1 MTADRYRTS
10 MLPRAQKAYDLYR
23 ANYQSMAAAYPQV
36 LIAQRTLFQ
45 LQVDYIQSLATAW
58 QSALQIQTYGLS
70 DGLAPRTSSIRQTER
85 Y

>member
-1 MTADRYRTS
+1 
-10 MLPRAQKAYDLYR
+10 LPRAQKAYDLYR

-70 DGLAPRTSSIRQTER
+70 DGLASPATNPTASIRTTER
-85 Y
+85 E